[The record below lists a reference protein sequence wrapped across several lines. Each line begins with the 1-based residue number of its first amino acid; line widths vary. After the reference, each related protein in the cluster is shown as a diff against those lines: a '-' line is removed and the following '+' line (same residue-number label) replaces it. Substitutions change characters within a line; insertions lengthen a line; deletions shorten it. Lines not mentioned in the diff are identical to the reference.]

1 MEELNVFSYNSLKS
15 ANEALPARIA
25 EIADEI
31 RKETNQT
38 KLNPTQISKIRERL
52 GTWLVEGKQV
62 NWSKVTGFNNI
73 VTGKKDKLSIKSG
86 LPKDTDLQYLTRAN
100 LENVTDETIGTSAA
114 RELKKRIAELD
125 ELERLKVSYKN
136 TIKSGLDP
144 NKGNIVTEINK
155 ILKRHDQVFNPNRI
169 DSYGWGNV
177 PLKDRNIKGFNKYIN
192 ASKRDVSKIAA
203 EIYKLTGIEGD
214 IGHGWAALDDKGKR
228 SIVDGM
234 FGTNIGGKYGA
245 ENLAWQPRFASGKN
259 VNMAQMDHWFY
270 SLLSANRPH
279 KQGAT
284 IQQLS
289 DVYVGGKGWNETFD
303 DFLMQGDTKNY
314 FKFSRDLGNMEKSY
328 VLFGKDG
335 TPEIR
340 LAQVEQARDFAK
352 STGAPQNFLDRLDP
366 DGRYIAPTIDEST
379 AKASKAAIPK
389 SGQTVFGGPF
399 RNRAL
404 QIGGTLTGIGINSLL
419 NPRSARGAG
428 LIPRNPKEG
437 IKEVVEGAK
446 ETLPWDVAF
455 TGLAAAGGKLAPGVL
470 PAVSK
475 FVGPLG
481 TLSAYQLSRDFSR
494 SLFNLDEL
502 ERQHKQRKNMQQKHR
517 SLESHK
523 QEMYKQQALSN
534 FIDLEDPAM
543 N

>member
-177 PLKDRNIKGFNKYIN
+177 PL
-192 ASKRDVSKIAA
+192 
-203 EIYKLTGIEGD
+203 
-214 IGHGWAALDDKGKR
+214 
-228 SIVDGM
+228 
-234 FGTNIGGKYGA
+234 
-245 ENLAWQPRFASGKN
+245 
-259 VNMAQMDHWFY
+259 
-270 SLLSANRPH
+270 
-279 KQGAT
+279 
-284 IQQLS
+284 
-289 DVYVGGKGWNETFD
+289 
-303 DFLMQGDTKNY
+303 
-314 FKFSRDLGNMEKSY
+314 
-328 VLFGKDG
+328 
-335 TPEIR
+335 
-340 LAQVEQARDFAK
+340 
-352 STGAPQNFLDRLDP
+352 
-366 DGRYIAPTIDEST
+366 
-379 AKASKAAIPK
+379 
-389 SGQTVFGGPF
+389 
-399 RNRAL
+399 
-404 QIGGTLTGIGINSLL
+404 
-419 NPRSARGAG
+419 
-428 LIPRNPKEG
+428 
-437 IKEVVEGAK
+437 
-446 ETLPWDVAF
+446 
-455 TGLAAAGGKLAPGVL
+455 
-470 PAVSK
+470 
-475 FVGPLG
+475 
-481 TLSAYQLSRDFSR
+481 
-494 SLFNLDEL
+494 
-502 ERQHKQRKNMQQKHR
+502 
-517 SLESHK
+517 
-523 QEMYKQQALSN
+523 
-534 FIDLEDPAM
+534 
-543 N
+543 